1 MRCNNYHSHKI
12 YSNIKSLDVVAKPIE
27 YIVRAIELDGKDAI
41 YFTTEHGYQ
50 GNVYE
55 AHTLCGE
62 VCVKLTQ
69 ENNEYTKHN
78 CEKCQ
83 YKDVCD
89 KSYKGIKMVV
99 GAEVY
104 YVKDRKEKDNSNYHL
119 VIIAKNK
126 DGYRD
131 LNRILSYSNIDG
143 VYYKNRIDDELL
155 FSVNPNNV
163 IITTACVAGR
173 LRNDEGLDD
182 WIIKMKEYFGDN
194 FYLEV
199 QNHNEDIQK
208 NLNRK
213 IICLSEKYNI
223 NIIHGNDSH
232 YINPQDYIYREL
244 FLKAKG
250 IIYKEETNFILDYP
264 NVETIIERY
273 NKQNVLSEEQIK
285 VAINNTLI
293 FDECENIVLD
303 KEIKMPSISDNPN
316 KELKDI
322 INKRWVEIRDTIPK
336 ERWNEYLDA
345 IKYEFNIIE
354 KTHMEDYFI
363 LDYKI
368 CQRAINKYNGL
379 LTKTGRGCFTEDALV
394 HTKNS
399 LKSIKDVK
407 IGDYVIT
414 ENGNFN
420 KVINTAK
427 YDIEEELVQI
437 KHIYGTDKHYPTVC
451 TLDHKILINRNN
463 TLKWIQAKDIVK
475 TDYVCVPKINVT
487 DNLNKIIDLND
498 YNINGFDFDD
508 KYIYERTN
516 TIYKYS
522 PSDVARKIGVGKSL
536 VENFANM
543 KKNCFNRKR
552 DKYKALMD
560 YIPFNTQEEYSKY
573 VKSKQFSKLERY
585 IEIDKEFN
593 IFIGLMYGDGF
604 TSKNTSIGLAINNT
618 TEKDKCN
625 REIFYNIASKLN
637 KSIYENVSKTKKLSQ
652 LYINS
657 TVFCNFVKQELF
669 ESKKGKD
676 KIFNE
681 KWFNQSKENLL
692 GIVKGLRLSDGSF
705 CEYRINF
712 DNTSKSLI
720 NAYKLLCLM
729 TDEGVNSLSVRKE
742 HKTKEGYLCKESYK
756 LRLNKNSNH
765 SQKKNERTFEDNNY
779 YYLPIKEIIILPKQK
794 TTVYDIEVENEHSY
808 LLNNM
813 IVHNSAVSFI
823 INKLLGL
830 TEIDRLSA
838 PVPLY
843 PTRFMSIERILG
855 TRSLPDVDLNT
866 EDRSVFIQATKDLLG
881 EENCA
886 WILSYKPLQD
896 SSAFRLW
903 CKANDMHVSKY
914 DEIAKNLEQYE
925 NDEYWGK
932 IIKDSKVFK
941 GVVES
946 ISESPCSMLL
956 YDKNVSEEIGLI
968 KTKEGICCNLDGYN
982 CDVYKYLKND
992 YLAVTVWTLIRKTCE
1007 LANIKIPTIKELEK
1021 MLDEKTFKIYE
1032 DKITCTINQ
1041 SDSDFATNLASR
1053 YKVSSVA
1060 EMSAFVASIRP
1071 GFASLLDNFIERKP
1085 YTTGVKELDNLLE
1098 DSYHY
1103 LMYQESIMKYLIWL
1117 GIPEPETYGIIKK
1130 ISKKKFKEKEL
1141 IELEK
1146 KLKKGWIDKVGSIDG
1161 FEETWQVV
1169 NDASKYSFNASHSL
1183 SYAYDSLYGAF
1194 LKSHYPLEYYTV
1206 ALSIYSDD
1214 STRTN
1219 RLIKEL
1225 SYFDIK
1231 LLPPKFRYSKAE
1243 YFMDKESNS
1252 IYKGMASIKYMN
1264 EQVSQELY
1272 MLKDNKYDSFM
1283 DLLIDL
1289 NDKTSINSR
1298 QLNILITIDFFDEF
1312 GKSQKLLD
1320 IIDLYEK
1327 IMSKKLKSKKG
1338 EVSFNKTDLP
1348 YPKEIIE
1355 KYATEKSKED
1365 KYKQY
1370 KVEKALELCNELM
1383 LNIEDNE
1390 MSSID
1395 KVKINL
1401 EMTGECNYYFEDY
1414 DSSTCIVIDVI
1425 TKFKNK
1431 KAWIF
1436 NISTGKTIE
1445 IKVGEGIYEAQ
1456 PFKAFSVINVY
1467 HMFQKAKKEKKE
1479 VETIDKDGNTIIK
1492 TKWVQN
1498 GEFEIW
1504 CDEYHL
1510 LNEEEIEEL
1519 NREEYEYRKANK

>member
-12 YSNIKSLDVVAKPIE
+12 YSNIKSLDVITKPIE

-55 AHTLCGE
+55 ANTLCSE

-83 YKDVCD
+83 YKDTCD
-89 KSYKGIKMVV
+89 KSYRGIKMVV

-155 FSVNPNNV
+155 FSINPNNV

-182 WIIKMKEYFGDN
+182 WIIKMKEYFGNN

-208 NLNRK
+208 NLNKK
-213 IICLSEKYNI
+213 ILCLSEKYNI

-264 NVETIIERY
+264 DVETIIERY
-273 NKQNVLSEEQIK
+273 NKQNILNEEQIK
-285 VAINNTLI
+285 DAINNTLI
-293 FDECENIVLD
+293 FDECENIILD
-303 KEIKMPSISDNPN
+303 KEIKMPSISNNPN

-322 INKRWVEIRDTIPK
+322 INKRWMEIRNTIPK
-336 ERWNEYLDA
+336 ERWDEYLEA
-345 IKYEFNIIE
+345 IRYEFNIIE

-379 LTKTGRGCFTEDALV
+379 LTKTGRG
-394 HTKNS
+394 
-399 LKSIKDVK
+399 
-407 IGDYVIT
+407 
-414 ENGNFN
+414 
-420 KVINTAK
+420 
-427 YDIEEELVQI
+427 
-437 KHIYGTDKHYPTVC
+437 
-451 TLDHKILINRNN
+451 
-463 TLKWIQAKDIVK
+463 
-475 TDYVCVPKINVT
+475 
-487 DNLNKIIDLND
+487 
-498 YNINGFDFDD
+498 
-508 KYIYERTN
+508 
-516 TIYKYS
+516 
-522 PSDVARKIGVGKSL
+522 
-536 VENFANM
+536 
-543 KKNCFNRKR
+543 
-552 DKYKALMD
+552 
-560 YIPFNTQEEYSKY
+560 
-573 VKSKQFSKLERY
+573 
-585 IEIDKEFN
+585 
-593 IFIGLMYGDGF
+593 
-604 TSKNTSIGLAINNT
+604 
-618 TEKDKCN
+618 
-625 REIFYNIASKLN
+625 
-637 KSIYENVSKTKKLSQ
+637 
-652 LYINS
+652 
-657 TVFCNFVKQELF
+657 
-669 ESKKGKD
+669 
-676 KIFNE
+676 
-681 KWFNQSKENLL
+681 
-692 GIVKGLRLSDGSF
+692 
-705 CEYRINF
+705 
-712 DNTSKSLI
+712 
-720 NAYKLLCLM
+720 
-729 TDEGVNSLSVRKE
+729 
-742 HKTKEGYLCKESYK
+742 
-756 LRLNKNSNH
+756 
-765 SQKKNERTFEDNNY
+765 
-779 YYLPIKEIIILPKQK
+779 
-794 TTVYDIEVENEHSY
+794 
-808 LLNNM
+808 
-813 IVHNSAVSFI
+813 SAVSFL

-1007 LANIKIPTIKELEK
+1007 LAKIKIPTIKELEK

-1041 SDSDFATNLASR
+1041 SDSDFATNLVSR

-1085 YTTGVKELDNLLE
+1085 YTTGVKELDDLLK

-1225 SYFDIK
+1225 NYFDIK

-1243 YFMDKESNS
+1243 YFMNKENNS
-1252 IYKGMASIKYMN
+1252 IYKGIASIKYMN

-1298 QLNILITIDFFDEF
+1298 QLNILIAIDFFEEF
-1312 GKSQKLLD
+1312 NCSQKLLD
-1320 IIDLYEK
+1320 IVDLYEN
-1327 IMSKKLKSKKG
+1327 IISKKIKSKKG
-1338 EVSFNKTDLP
+1338 EVSFNKINLP

-1383 LNIEDNE
+1383 SNIEDNE
-1390 MSSID
+1390 MPSID
-1395 KVKINL
+1395 KVRINL
-1401 EMTGECNYYFEDY
+1401 EMTGKCNYYFEDY
-1414 DSSTCIVIDVI
+1414 DSSTCIVIDVV

-1445 IKVGEGIYEAQ
+1445 IKVGEGFYEAQ
-1456 PFKAFSVINVY
+1456 PFKALSVINVY

-1479 VETIDKDGNTIIK
+1479 VETTDKDGNTIIK

-1519 NREEYEYRKANK
+1519 NKEEYEYRKLNK

>member
-55 AHTLCGE
+55 AHTLCNE

-143 VYYKNRIDDELL
+143 VYYKNRIDNELL

-213 IICLSEKYNI
+213 VIYLSEKYNI

-273 NKQNVLSEEQIK
+273 NKQNVLNEEQIK

-293 FDECENIVLD
+293 FDECENIILD

-322 INKRWVEIRDTIPK
+322 INKRWVEIRDTIPR

-379 LTKTGRGCFTEDALV
+379 LTKTGRG
-394 HTKNS
+394 
-399 LKSIKDVK
+399 
-407 IGDYVIT
+407 
-414 ENGNFN
+414 
-420 KVINTAK
+420 
-427 YDIEEELVQI
+427 
-437 KHIYGTDKHYPTVC
+437 
-451 TLDHKILINRNN
+451 
-463 TLKWIQAKDIVK
+463 
-475 TDYVCVPKINVT
+475 
-487 DNLNKIIDLND
+487 
-498 YNINGFDFDD
+498 
-508 KYIYERTN
+508 
-516 TIYKYS
+516 
-522 PSDVARKIGVGKSL
+522 
-536 VENFANM
+536 
-543 KKNCFNRKR
+543 
-552 DKYKALMD
+552 
-560 YIPFNTQEEYSKY
+560 
-573 VKSKQFSKLERY
+573 
-585 IEIDKEFN
+585 
-593 IFIGLMYGDGF
+593 
-604 TSKNTSIGLAINNT
+604 
-618 TEKDKCN
+618 
-625 REIFYNIASKLN
+625 
-637 KSIYENVSKTKKLSQ
+637 
-652 LYINS
+652 
-657 TVFCNFVKQELF
+657 
-669 ESKKGKD
+669 
-676 KIFNE
+676 
-681 KWFNQSKENLL
+681 
-692 GIVKGLRLSDGSF
+692 
-705 CEYRINF
+705 
-712 DNTSKSLI
+712 
-720 NAYKLLCLM
+720 
-729 TDEGVNSLSVRKE
+729 
-742 HKTKEGYLCKESYK
+742 
-756 LRLNKNSNH
+756 
-765 SQKKNERTFEDNNY
+765 
-779 YYLPIKEIIILPKQK
+779 
-794 TTVYDIEVENEHSY
+794 
-808 LLNNM
+808 
-813 IVHNSAVSFI
+813 SAVSFI

-1141 IELEK
+1141 MELEK

-1243 YFMDKESNS
+1243 YFMDKKSNS

-1298 QLNILITIDFFDEF
+1298 QLNILIAIDFFDEF
-1312 GKSQKLLD
+1312 GKSQKLLN

-1338 EVSFNKTDLP
+1338 EVSFNKADLP

-1414 DSSTCIVIDVI
+1414 DSSICIVIDVI

-1436 NISTGKTIE
+1436 NISTGKTVE

-1456 PFKAFSVINVY
+1456 PFKAFSVISVY

>member
-1 MRCNNYHSHKI
+1 MNKRCNNYHSHKT

-27 YIVRAIELDGKDAI
+27 YIIRAIELDGKEAI

-55 AHTLCGE
+55 AHTLCNE

-69 ENNEYTKHN
+69 ENKEYTKYN
-78 CEKCQ
+78 CDKCK
-83 YKDVCD
+83 YKDTCD

-99 GAEVY
+99 GSEVY

-119 VIIAKNK
+119 IIIAKNK
-126 DGYRD
+126 EGYKD

-143 VYYKNRIDDELL
+143 IYYKNRIDDELL
-155 FSVNPNNV
+155 FSINPNNV
-163 IITTACVAGR
+163 IITSACVAGR
-173 LRNDEGLDD
+173 LRDDEGLDD
-182 WIIKMKEYFGDN
+182 WVIKMKNYFGDN

-208 NLNRK
+208 NLNK
-213 IICLSEKYNI
+213 KVIYLSEKYDI

-232 YINPQDYIYREL
+232 YIKPQDYIYREL

-250 IIYKEETNFILDYP
+250 IVYKEETNFILDYP
-264 NVETIIERY
+264 NVDTIIERY
-273 NKQNVLSEEQIK
+273 NKQNVLNKEQIEK
-285 VAINNTLI
+285 AINNTLI
-293 FDECENIVLD
+293 FDECENIILD
-303 KEIKMPSISDNPN
+303 KEIKMPSISNNPN

-322 INKRWVEIRDTIPK
+322 INERWIALRDTIPQD
-336 ERWNEYLDA
+336 RWDEYLEA
-345 IKYEFNIIE
+345 IRYEFNIIE

-363 LDYKI
+363 LDYRI

-379 LTKTGRGCFTEDALV
+379 LTKTGRG
-394 HTKNS
+394 
-399 LKSIKDVK
+399 
-407 IGDYVIT
+407 
-414 ENGNFN
+414 
-420 KVINTAK
+420 
-427 YDIEEELVQI
+427 
-437 KHIYGTDKHYPTVC
+437 
-451 TLDHKILINRNN
+451 
-463 TLKWIQAKDIVK
+463 
-475 TDYVCVPKINVT
+475 
-487 DNLNKIIDLND
+487 
-498 YNINGFDFDD
+498 
-508 KYIYERTN
+508 
-516 TIYKYS
+516 
-522 PSDVARKIGVGKSL
+522 
-536 VENFANM
+536 
-543 KKNCFNRKR
+543 
-552 DKYKALMD
+552 
-560 YIPFNTQEEYSKY
+560 
-573 VKSKQFSKLERY
+573 
-585 IEIDKEFN
+585 
-593 IFIGLMYGDGF
+593 
-604 TSKNTSIGLAINNT
+604 
-618 TEKDKCN
+618 
-625 REIFYNIASKLN
+625 
-637 KSIYENVSKTKKLSQ
+637 
-652 LYINS
+652 
-657 TVFCNFVKQELF
+657 
-669 ESKKGKD
+669 
-676 KIFNE
+676 
-681 KWFNQSKENLL
+681 
-692 GIVKGLRLSDGSF
+692 
-705 CEYRINF
+705 
-712 DNTSKSLI
+712 
-720 NAYKLLCLM
+720 
-729 TDEGVNSLSVRKE
+729 
-742 HKTKEGYLCKESYK
+742 
-756 LRLNKNSNH
+756 
-765 SQKKNERTFEDNNY
+765 
-779 YYLPIKEIIILPKQK
+779 
-794 TTVYDIEVENEHSY
+794 
-808 LLNNM
+808 
-813 IVHNSAVSFI
+813 SAVSFL

-896 SSAFRLW
+896 ASAFRLW

-925 NDEYWGK
+925 EDEYWGK

-956 YDKNVSEEIGLI
+956 YDKNVAEEIGLI
-968 KTKEGICCNLDGYN
+968 KTKEGLCCNLDGYN

-1007 LANIKIPTIKELEK
+1007 LANIKIPTIKELEC

-1041 SDSDFATNLASR
+1041 SDSDFATNLVSR

-1071 GFASLLDNFIERKP
+1071 GFASLLDNFIDRKP
-1085 YTTGVKELDNLLE
+1085 YSTGVEALDNILE

-1103 LMYQESIMKYLIWL
+1103 LLYQESIMKYLIWL

-1141 IELEK
+1141 RDLEE
-1146 KLKKGWIDKVGSIDG
+1146 KLKEGWINKVGSIDG

-1169 NDASKYSFNASHSL
+1169 NDASRYSFNASHSL

-1194 LKSHYPLEYYTV
+1194 LKSHYPLEYYTI

-1214 STRTN
+1214 SDRTN

-1225 SYFDIK
+1225 NYFDIK
-1231 LLPPKFRYSKAE
+1231 LLPPKFRYSRAE
-1243 YFMDKESNS
+1243 YFMDKETNS

-1264 EQVSQELY
+1264 AQVSEELY
-1272 MLKDNKYDSFM
+1272 ELKDNQYNNFM
-1283 DLLIDL
+1283 ELLIDIY
-1289 NDKTSINSR
+1289 NKTSINSR
-1298 QLNILITIDFFDEF
+1298 QLNILIAIDFFEEF

-1320 IIDLYEK
+1320 IVKLYEN

-1348 YPKEIIE
+1348 YPKDIIE

-1383 LNIEDNE
+1383 SNIPNIE

-1395 KVKINL
+1395 KVRINL
-1401 EMTGECNYYFEDY
+1401 EMMGETSFKFEDY
-1414 DSSTCIVIDVI
+1414 SPTTCVVVDVI
-1425 TKFKNK
+1425 TKYKTK
-1431 KAWIF
+1431 RAWLF
-1436 NISTGKTIE
+1436 NIASGKTKE
-1445 IKVGEGIYEAQ
+1445 IKVGEAYYNLQ
-1456 PFKAFSVINVY
+1456 PFKALDVLDVY
-1467 HMFQKAKKEKKE
+1467 SITSKPKKEQRE
-1479 VETIDKDGNTIIK
+1479 VQVEDKDGNII
-1492 TKWVQN
+1492 TKKKWFPTDEL
-1498 GEFEIW
+1498 EFY

-1510 LNEEEIEEL
+1510 LDEDEIEEL
-1519 NREEYEYRKANK
+1519 NKMEREYILENIYRE

>member
-12 YSNIKSLDVVAKPIE
+12 YSNIKSLDVVTKPIE

-55 AHTLCGE
+55 AHTLCSE

-83 YKDVCD
+83 YKDTCD
-89 KSYKGIKMVV
+89 KSYKGIKMVI
-99 GAEVY
+99 GAEAY

-155 FSVNPNNV
+155 FSINPNNV

-173 LRNDEGLDD
+173 LRNDEDLDD
-182 WIIKMKEYFGDN
+182 WIIKMKEYFGNN

-208 NLNRK
+208 NLNKK
-213 IICLSEKYNI
+213 ILCLSEKYNI

-264 NVETIIERY
+264 DVETIIERY
-273 NKQNVLSEEQIK
+273 NKQNVLNEEQIK
-285 VAINNTLI
+285 DAINNTLI
-293 FDECENIVLD
+293 FDECENIILD
-303 KEIKMPSISDNPN
+303 KEIKMPSISNNPN

-322 INKRWVEIRDTIPK
+322 INKRWMEIRNTIPK
-336 ERWNEYLDA
+336 ERWNEYLEA
-345 IKYEFNIIE
+345 IRYEFNIIE

-368 CQRAINKYNGL
+368 CQRAINEYNGL
-379 LTKTGRGCFTEDALV
+379 LTKTGRG
-394 HTKNS
+394 
-399 LKSIKDVK
+399 
-407 IGDYVIT
+407 
-414 ENGNFN
+414 
-420 KVINTAK
+420 
-427 YDIEEELVQI
+427 
-437 KHIYGTDKHYPTVC
+437 
-451 TLDHKILINRNN
+451 
-463 TLKWIQAKDIVK
+463 
-475 TDYVCVPKINVT
+475 
-487 DNLNKIIDLND
+487 
-498 YNINGFDFDD
+498 
-508 KYIYERTN
+508 
-516 TIYKYS
+516 
-522 PSDVARKIGVGKSL
+522 
-536 VENFANM
+536 
-543 KKNCFNRKR
+543 
-552 DKYKALMD
+552 
-560 YIPFNTQEEYSKY
+560 
-573 VKSKQFSKLERY
+573 
-585 IEIDKEFN
+585 
-593 IFIGLMYGDGF
+593 
-604 TSKNTSIGLAINNT
+604 
-618 TEKDKCN
+618 
-625 REIFYNIASKLN
+625 
-637 KSIYENVSKTKKLSQ
+637 
-652 LYINS
+652 
-657 TVFCNFVKQELF
+657 
-669 ESKKGKD
+669 
-676 KIFNE
+676 
-681 KWFNQSKENLL
+681 
-692 GIVKGLRLSDGSF
+692 
-705 CEYRINF
+705 
-712 DNTSKSLI
+712 
-720 NAYKLLCLM
+720 
-729 TDEGVNSLSVRKE
+729 
-742 HKTKEGYLCKESYK
+742 
-756 LRLNKNSNH
+756 
-765 SQKKNERTFEDNNY
+765 
-779 YYLPIKEIIILPKQK
+779 
-794 TTVYDIEVENEHSY
+794 
-808 LLNNM
+808 
-813 IVHNSAVSFI
+813 SAVSFL

-1041 SDSDFATNLASR
+1041 SDSDFATNLVSR

-1085 YTTGVKELDNLLE
+1085 YTTGVKELDNLLK

-1141 IELEK
+1141 IELEE
-1146 KLKKGWIDKVGSIDG
+1146 KLKKGWINKVGSIDG

-1243 YFMDKESNS
+1243 YFMNKENNS

-1272 MLKDNKYDSFM
+1272 MLKDNKYNSFM

-1298 QLNILITIDFFDEF
+1298 QLNILIKIGFFEEF
-1312 GKSQKLLD
+1312 NCSQKLLD
-1320 IIDLYEK
+1320 IVDLYEK

-1338 EVSFNKTDLP
+1338 EVSFNKINLP

-1355 KYATEKSKED
+1355 KYATEKSKEE

-1370 KVEKALELCNELM
+1370 KVEKALDLCNELIDN
-1383 LNIEDNE
+1383 LIDIEA
-1390 MSSID
+1390 SSID
-1395 KVKINL
+1395 IIRTRL
-1401 EMTGECNYYFEDY
+1401 ESMGECNYFFEDY
-1414 DSSTCIVIDVI
+1414 SPTTCIVVDVI
-1425 TKFKNK
+1425 TKYKTK
-1431 KAWIF
+1431 RAWLF
-1436 NISTGKTIE
+1436 NISSGNIAEVKI
-1445 IKVGEGIYEAQ
+1445 GENYYNLQ
-1456 PFKAFSVINVY
+1456 PFKALDVIDIFEMY
-1467 HMFQKAKKEKKE
+1467 QKPKKEKKE
-1479 VETIDKDGNTIIK
+1479 VEVEDKDGNKSIIK
-1492 TKWVQN
+1492 KWITT
-1498 GEFEIW
+1498 EKFEYYLS
-1504 CDEYHL
+1504 EYHL
-1510 LNEEEIEEL
+1510 LDDEEIDEL
-1519 NREEYEYRKANK
+1519 NREEYEYKLKNINK